1 MKTQTPIISDVKLR
15 QRARR
20 YAMARGGLAVLG
32 ASASLAC
39 GFALSGCGALGPRE
53 KVKVTVIGLEPLSFH
68 ALELRFALKLR
79 ILNPNDVA
87 LSYDGLEFELA
98 VNGKPLATGLTDAK
112 GSVPRYGE
120 AVITVPV
127 SVSALEAVRQIRA
140 LSRADAK
147 ETALPYVLRGKLG
160 AGWLG
165 QIAFE
170 HSGSLALP
178 R

>member
-1 MKTQTPIISDVKLR
+1 MQTQTPIIPALKPR
-15 QRARR
+15 QHSRRRALTQ
-20 YAMARGGLAVLG
+20 GGRAALALAFGVVLP
-32 ASASLAC
+32 
-39 GFALSGCGALGPRE
+39 GCSALGPRE
-53 KVKVTVIGLEPLSFH
+53 KVKVTVIGLELLSFH
-68 ALELRFALKLR
+68 ALELRLALQLR
-79 ILNPNDVA
+79 VQNPNDVA

-112 GSVPRYGE
+112 GSVPRHGE
-120 AVITVPV
+120 AVITLPV

-165 QIAFE
+165 QLPFE
-170 HSGSLALP
+170 RSGVLNLP

>member
-1 MKTQTPIISDVKLR
+1 MQNQTPTLSALR
-15 QRARR
+15 LQQRSRR
-20 YAMARGGLAVLG
+20 RALKHGGLAVLG
-32 ASASLAC
+32 ASASLAF
-39 GFALSGCGALGPRE
+39 GLALPGCGALPRE

-79 ILNPNDVA
+79 IQNPNDVA
-87 LSYDGLEFELA
+87 LSYDGLEFELT

>member
-1 MKTQTPIISDVKLR
+1 
-15 QRARR
+15 
-20 YAMARGGLAVLG
+20 LA
-32 ASASLAC
+32 LAGC
-39 GFALSGCGALGPRE
+39 SALSPHE
-53 KVKVTVIGLEPLSFH
+53 KVKVTVIGLEPVSFH

-79 ILNPNDVA
+79 IQNPNDVG

-98 VNGKPLATGLTDAK
+98 VNGKTLATGLTDAK

-120 AVITVPV
+120 AVITIPV
-127 SVSALEAVRQIRA
+127 SVSALEAVRQVRA
-140 LSRADAK
+140 LSRSESK

-165 QIAFE
+165 QVPFE
-170 HSGSLALP
+170 RSGVLNLP